1 MKAAMPKYLRILIPC
16 LVLLVVV
23 AAAATLGQYL
33 GGLLFARIQK
43 LPQDAVGV
51 FTLHDY
57 WHAYGDVP
65 AVRRTLSV
73 CTLLSAAIGG
83 MPLVV
88 IAMALAKT
96 RGRIAQFGNARF
108 ATRRDIVKAGLLEK

>member
-1 MKAAMPKYLRILIPC
+1 MPTFLRVLIPC
-16 LVLLVVV
+16 LVLLVIS

-33 GGLLFARIQK
+33 GGLMFARMQK

-51 FTLHDY
+51 FTLFDY
-57 WHAYGDVP
+57 WQAYGDVP
-65 AVRRTLSV
+65 AVKRALSV
-73 CTLLSAAIGG
+73 CTLVSVVIGV
-83 MPLVV
+83 MPVAV
-88 IAMALAKT
+88 IAMALLRT

>member
-1 MKAAMPKYLRILIPC
+1 MPKTLRILIPC
-16 LVLLVVV
+16 VVLLLIS

-33 GGLLFARIQK
+33 GGLLFARMQK

-51 FTLHDY
+51 FTLFDY
-57 WHAYGDVP
+57 WQAYGDVP
-65 AVRRTLSV
+65 AVKRALSV
-73 CTLLSAAIGG
+73 CTLLSAVIGG
-83 MPLVV
+83 MPAVV
-88 IAMALAKT
+88 ITMALVQS